1 VDRFQPL
8 IATLENEAVQEAKAA
23 GGLVLG
29 YACLFTPVEVM
40 DAAGIFP
47 YRIKAL
53 GNSDTDLA
61 DARLSRFNCSFC
73 RSCLQ
78 LGLDGSFDFL
88 DGLVESNG
96 CDQLRGMFENW
107 QYARPQPFFH
117 YVRAPHRVID
127 EALDHYLMELGR
139 YRDAIQELT
148 GVELTDERLRD
159 AMARQGR
166 IRKSLFALWAHR
178 EADPSTL
185 SGADALRV
193 MIAEGSVPPARFEEL
208 LAQLLADLDA
218 GRVTS
223 TAPPTRARL
232 LFGGAATDEIEFVE
246 EMEQLGGRVVADTM
260 CFGSRAFWATRDAD
274 GAGDPLRLLADQ
286 YLRQSLCPR
295 MYEDFD
301 RRLRFILDAVKRAKV
316 DGVVLVHNKF
326 CDVHGIDNALLRIRL
341 EERGVPVL
349 SLEKEYG
356 AVADRGRVRTRVQA
370 FLERIGGTR

>member
-1 VDRFQPL
+1 MDRFDPL
-8 IATLENEAVQEAKAA
+8 IATLENEAVRQARAE
-23 GGLVLG
+23 GGLVVG
-29 YACLFTPVEVM
+29 YACLFTPVEVL
-40 DAAGIFP
+40 DAAGVFP

-78 LGLDGSFDFL
+78 LGLDGSYDFL

-117 YVRAPHRVID
+117 YLRAPHRVID
-127 EALDHYLMELGR
+127 EALDHFHLELRR
-139 YRDAIQELT
+139 YRDAVQELT
-148 GVELTDERLRD
+148 DVELTDRRLRD

-166 IRKSLFALWAHR
+166 IREALRALWARR
-178 EADPSTL
+178 EADPSTV
-185 SGADALRV
+185 SGTDALRV
-193 MIAEGSVPPARFEEL
+193 MVAEGSVPPATFERL
-208 LAQLLADLDA
+208 LSELLADLDA
-218 GRVTS
+218 GRTRS
-223 TAPPTRARL
+223 ETAPVRARL

-246 EMEQLGGRVVADTM
+246 GMEQLGGRVVADTM
-260 CFGSRAFWATRDAD
+260 CFGSRAFWASADPD

-295 MYEDFD
+295 MYEEFD
-301 RRLRFILDAVKRAKV
+301 RRLQFILDAVARAKV

-326 CDVHGIDNALLRIRL
+326 CDVHGIDNALLRLRL
-341 EERGVPVL
+341 EERDVPVL

-356 AVADRGRVRTRVQA
+356 AAADRGRVRTRVQA